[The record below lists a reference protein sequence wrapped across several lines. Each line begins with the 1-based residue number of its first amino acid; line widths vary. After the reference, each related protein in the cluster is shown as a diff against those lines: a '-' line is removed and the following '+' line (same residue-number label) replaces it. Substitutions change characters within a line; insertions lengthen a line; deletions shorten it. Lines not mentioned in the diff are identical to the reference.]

1 MPPFPAP
8 TPDDDPPPSPT
19 STSLPD
25 EAAAIDALE
34 AWLATA
40 TADEIAEYYRARREG
55 RLWPAEER

>member
-1 MPPFPAP
+1 MPPFPAS
-8 TPDDDPPPSPT
+8 TPDDDPPPS
-19 STSLPD
+19 STLLD

-40 TADEIAEYYRARREG
+40 TVDEIAAYYRARREG

>member
-8 TPDDDPPPSPT
+8 TPDDDPT
-19 STSLPD
+19 RQVTLPD
-25 EAAAIDALE
+25 PSAAIDALE

-40 TADEIAEYYRARREG
+40 TVDEISEYYRARREG